1 MNTPCFLCFCVCL
14 WERKRERE
22 KERKRKREE
31 VEIVQ
36 PKLLSCEPDFHRTS
50 LHHQFQIKMVSDS
63 SDLFSHKNDEEPL
76 QGNSNTDNTNDIYAD
91 DNSKDSD
98 NN

>member
-31 VEIVQ
+31 VEIVK

-63 SDLFSHKNDEEPL
+63 SDLFSHKNAEKPR
-76 QGNSNTDNTNDIYAD
+76 GNSNTNNIYDD
-91 DNSKDSD
+91 DNS
-98 NN
+98 NNNSSN